1 MKRLVCFAMAGLLAA
16 SAAVAQGAVTNEDV
30 VKLAKSGLSE
40 EFILDMVKKQPSKLS
55 GEPSKLI
62 ELKQAG
68 LKQDSL
74 MSTQKERNK
83 ELEDELSKWH
93 KYQIPKIKEMEANQR
108 SLL

>member
-1 MKRLVCFAMAGLLAA
+1 M
-16 SAAVAQGAVTNEDV
+16 
-30 VKLAKSGLSE
+30 
-40 EFILDMVKKQPSKLS
+40 
-55 GEPSKLI
+55 
-62 ELKQAG
+62 KQAG

-108 SLL
+108 SLLEEFTKVKRDLETYSNIVQNEREEKMRTL